1 MAALTGLMIMVSIG
15 TFEWASLRT
24 FTKMPKSDVFLMVLV
39 TLITAV
45 LHNLALAVLIG
56 VILAAL
62 FFSWDNAKRIRARKS
77 IDADGVKHYEMYG
90 PLFFG
95 SVGAFAEKF
104 DIQNDP
110 EEVII
115 DFAESR
121 IVDMSAIEA
130 LNRITER
137 YLKVGKI
144 VHLQHLSPDCRKLI
158 ANADKLVDVNVIEDP
173 NYKVVLD

>member
-1 MAALTGLMIMVSIG
+1 
-15 TFEWASLRT
+15 
-24 FTKMPKSDVFLMVLV
+24 
-39 TLITAV
+39 
-45 LHNLALAVLIG
+45 
-56 VILAAL
+56 
-62 FFSWDNAKRIRARKS
+62 
-77 IDADGVKHYEMYG
+77 
-90 PLFFG
+90 
-95 SVGAFAEKF
+95 VGAFAEKF